1 VEQGG
6 GLGALARFRA
16 PARLWATLFYPLSKW
31 YDRLLVDSDSK
42 EVLMGG
48 AADDFYRAMAVAAAT
63 GGAGVVMFLARTAR
77 AMEHVGDI
85 LSNIF

>member
-1 VEQGG
+1 
-6 GLGALARFRA
+6 
-16 PARLWATLFYPLSKW
+16 
-31 YDRLLVDSDSK
+31 LVDSDSK